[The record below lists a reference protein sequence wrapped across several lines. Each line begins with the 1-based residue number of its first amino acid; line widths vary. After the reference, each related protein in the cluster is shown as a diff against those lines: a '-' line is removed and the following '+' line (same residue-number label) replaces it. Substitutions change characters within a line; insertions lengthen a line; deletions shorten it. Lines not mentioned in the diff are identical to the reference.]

1 MSLLVFFF
9 FLTLLP
15 LQRSPH
21 MSAVHR
27 EHDAG
32 GQDVSVAVHRVQV
45 LQSVR
50 NLRERCEHR
59 HAKARRVGP
68 VTENLSLLMMSSVC
82 VSIQDQLLFCD
93 DCDRGYHMYCLKPP
107 MTQPPEGESWF

>member
-1 MSLLVFFF
+1 MSNNVSPCVFFF
-9 FLTLLP
+9 FFFTLLP

-27 EHDAG
+27 KHDAG

-68 VTENLSLLMMSSVC
+68 VTENLFLLMMSSVC
-82 VSIQDQLLFCD
+82 VCCHSGPVAVL
-93 DCDRGYHMYCLKPP
+93 R
-107 MTQPPEGESWF
+107 